1 MNEFIRER
9 IKENDNLFTKEES
22 TIIES
27 NFTLMKKIYLLGFI
41 NASNLQNGNYLQ

>member
-9 IKENDNLFTKEES
+9 IKENAELFSKEEL

-27 NFTLMKKIYLLGFI
+27 NFTLVKKLYLLGLI
-41 NASNLQNGNYLQ
+41 NASSL